1 MSFERKTVPLRGDT
15 PGSVT
20 EFTYY
25 VIGPKDA
32 PEKVH
37 LQAALHAD
45 EHPGTMVL
53 HHLLPMLRQADDQG
67 LLRGRFVVMPAVN
80 PFGLAQQSLRHHI
93 GRYDTNTGVNFNRRW
108 PDLFAAIRTQLSG
121 RLTADE
127 VFNVNLIRTAVARW
141 IDAQVPRT
149 AAEQLRLLVLKEAH
163 DAEFVLDLHCDDNSL
178 IHIFTSPELMPEL
191 QDLADWMGAAATLT
205 AADSGGGSF
214 DEVLPQ
220 LYRKVA
226 QANPGKPVPMAS
238 ATATLEYRGQA
249 DVFDTFGAD
258 DARRLW
264 GFLCG
269 RNLIDDDPGAPPDRM
284 PEATPLEATEMIR
297 VDRPGLVAY
306 RVELG
311 ERVTKGQP
319 VADLI
324 ALDGPEA
331 FIART
336 PVLAG
341 TDGFVLSRRLHK
353 YAPRGTSIMKI
364 VGRDIIPTRKG
375 AYLLED

>member
-15 PGSVT
+15 PGTVT

-25 VIGPKDA
+25 VVGPADA

-67 LLRGRFVVMPAVN
+67 LLRARFTVMPAVN
-80 PFGLAQQSLRHHI
+80 PLGLGQQSLRHHI

-108 PDLFAAIRTQLSG
+108 PDLFSLIRTQLSG
-121 RLTADE
+121 RMGDDE
-127 VFNVNLIRTAVARW
+127 VFNVNLIRAAVARW
-141 IDAQVPRT
+141 IDAQQPRT
-149 AAEQLRLLVLKEAH
+149 VAEQLRLLVLREAH
-163 DAEFVLDLHCDDNSL
+163 DAEFVLDLHCDDDSL

-249 DVFDTFGAD
+249 DVFDTTGAD

-269 RNLIDDDPGAPPDRM
+269 RNLIDTDAGAPPSAAA
-284 PEATPLEATEMIR
+284 EATPLEATEFVR
-297 VDRPGLVAY
+297 TDRPGLVAY

-311 ERVTKGQP
+311 ERVAKGQP

-324 ALDGPEA
+324 AMDGPEA
-331 FIART
+331 FMART
-336 PVLAG
+336 PILAG
-341 TDGFVLSRRLHK
+341 TDGLVLSRRLLK

-364 VGRDIIPTRKG
+364 VGTSVLPSRKG

>member
-1 MSFERKTVPLRGDT
+1 
-15 PGSVT
+15 
-20 EFTYY
+20 
-25 VIGPKDA
+25 
-32 PEKVH
+32 
-37 LQAALHAD
+37 
-45 EHPGTMVL
+45 
-53 HHLLPMLRQADDQG
+53 
-67 LLRGRFVVMPAVN
+67 MPAVN
-80 PFGLAQQSLRHHI
+80 PLGLGQQSLRHHI

-108 PDLFAAIRTQLSG
+108 PDLFTAVRTQLSG
-121 RLTADE
+121 RLGDDE

-141 IDAQVPRT
+141 IDAQQPRT
-149 AAEQLRLLVLKEAH
+149 TAEQLRLLVLREAH
-163 DAEFVLDLHCDDNSL
+163 DAEFVLDLHCDDDSL

-238 ATATLEYRGQA
+238 AAATLEYRGQA
-249 DVFDTFGAD
+249 DVFDTTGAD

-269 RNLIDDDPGAPPDRM
+269 RNLIDADAGEPPPRAAEAP
-284 PEATPLEATEMIR
+284 PLEATEFVR
-297 VDRPGLVAY
+297 TDRPGLVAY

-311 ERVTKGQP
+311 ERVRKGQP

-324 ALDGPEA
+324 AMDGPEA
-331 FIART
+331 FMART
-336 PVLAG
+336 PILAG
-341 TDGFVLSRRLHK
+341 TDGLVLSRRLLK
-353 YAPRGTSIMKI
+353 YAPRGASIMKI
-364 VGRDIIPTRKG
+364 VGTAVQPSRKG

>member
-15 PGSVT
+15 PGTVT

-25 VIGPKDA
+25 VIGPANA

-67 LLRGRFVVMPAVN
+67 LLRARFTVMPAVN

-121 RLTADE
+121 RLGDDE

-141 IDAQVPRT
+141 IDAQQPRT
-149 AAEQLRLLVLKEAH
+149 AAEQLRLLVLREAH
-163 DAEFVLDLHCDDNSL
+163 DAEFVLDLHCDDDSL

-191 QDLADWMGAAATLT
+191 QDLSDWMGAAATLT

-269 RNLIDDDPGAPPDRM
+269 RNLIDADPGAPPSRAA
-284 PEATPLEATEMIR
+284 EATPLEATEMIR

-311 ERVTKGQP
+311 ERVSKGQP

-324 ALDGPEA
+324 AMDGPEA

-336 PVLAG
+336 PILAG
-341 TDGFVLSRRLHK
+341 TDGLVLSRRLQK

-364 VGRDIIPTRKG
+364 VGTTVLPSRKG

>member
-25 VIGPKDA
+25 VVGPKDA

-67 LLRGRFVVMPAVN
+67 LLRARFVVMPAVN
-80 PFGLAQQSLRHHI
+80 PLGLGQQSLRHHI

-108 PDLFAAIRTQLSG
+108 PDLFSLIRTQLSG
-121 RLTADE
+121 RLSDDE

-141 IDAQVPRT
+141 IDAQQPRT

-163 DAEFVLDLHCDDNSL
+163 DAEFVLDLHCDDDSL

-205 AADSGGGSF
+205 AGDSGGNSF

-226 QANPGKPVPMAS
+226 LANPGKPVPMAS

-249 DVFDTFGAD
+249 DVFDTLGAE

-269 RNLIDDDPGAPPDRM
+269 RNLIDADAGAPPARM

-306 RVELG
+306 RVDLG
-311 ERVTKGQP
+311 ERVSKGQP

-324 ALDGPEA
+324 AMDGPEA

-336 PVLAG
+336 PILAG
-341 TDGFVLSRRLHK
+341 TDGLVLSRRQQK

-364 VGRDIIPTRKG
+364 VGTTVLPARKG